1 MLEEKKEDL
10 ANRQNRSRR
19 RKGGGDYRAYV
30 LIAAGAAVLIGSA
43 VFGGLHLKNRE
54 TANVVTEPS
63 EETEKESAQE
73 TGAAGAQTAV
83 SPEKTAAQLEEAAK
97 AAVVDSYQNL
107 GIIQVSGYLNMRES
121 ASRNADIIGK
131 LLGDSACEIVDDSVE
146 GWYQVSSG
154 GLTGYI
160 SSEFVLRGDEARARA
175 MELVAPRA
183 VVTVDALNIRTEPS
197 TDADVVGQALRNE
210 RYIVEEETADGWL
223 KIQTGYISKD
233 YVEIR
238 YALNEARKLDM
249 RSMVLNLYENIGISS
264 VDSYLNVR
272 EEPSED
278 GKIIG
283 KMTSK
288 SAGEILEK
296 SEDGT
301 WYKIHSGPVTGYVKA
316 EYILT
321 GDAARAEA
329 LEVAELMAIV
339 STDRLNARTEP
350 STESNIW
357 TQISSNERYGVL
369 SQQDGWVEIDLDSS
383 TAFVSTDFVDVR
395 YALPEAIKFSPLDES
410 LSLRNQM
417 VNYALQ
423 FVGNRYVWGGND
435 PHTGAD
441 CSGFVKY
448 VYSHVAGVTLNRV
461 SRDQAR
467 QGKRIQSSQMRPG
480 DLIFYTNSKGVV
492 NHVAM

>member
-1 MLEEKKEDL
+1 M
-10 ANRQNRSRR
+10 
-19 RKGGGDYRAYV
+19 
-30 LIAAGAAVLIGSA
+30 
-43 VFGGLHLKNRE
+43 
-54 TANVVTEPS
+54 
-63 EETEKESAQE
+63 
-73 TGAAGAQTAV
+73 
-83 SPEKTAAQLEEAAK
+83 
-97 AAVVDSYQNL
+97 VDSYQNL

-329 LEVAELMAIV
+329 LEVAVEIAKQVGKRIATV
-339 STDRLNARTEP
+339 TTETLYVRAEA
-350 STESNIW
+350 STECDIIGMVPQAADLLVMEE
-357 TQISSNERYGVL
+357 TE
-369 SQQDGWVEIDLDSS
+369 GWVKVDIEEGQGWISTEYVSLHSEFVQAESREEEERRLAKEEEERRKAQAAAAAAQAAQAAANASTTQEEI
-383 TAFVSTDFVDVR
+383 TYAVSGGSEMGQAV
-395 YALPEAIKFSPLDES
+395 A
-410 LSLRNQM
+410 
-417 VNYALQ
+417 NYALQ
-423 FVGNRYVWGGND
+423 FVGNPYVYGGTSLTN
-435 PHTGAD
+435 GAD
-441 CSGFVKY
+441 CSGFVMS
-448 VYSHVAGVTLNRV
+448 VYANFGVSLPHSDAGDRT
-461 SRDQAR
+461 
-467 QGKRIQSSQMRPG
+467 QGYGVDGLANAQPG
-480 DLIFYTNSKGVV
+480 DIVCYSGHVGIYIGGGQIVHASSSRTGIIVSNAGYREILAIRRIF
-492 NHVAM
+492 